1 MIFTPRP
8 GFATQ
13 VWRITPR
20 RIDAGQVRGKWAGR
34 VAPAHPSTEA
44 ATLRHDAAG
53 LLSVKRGGGSF
64 DFGITTAADPSA
76 DNDDIVIGRVI
87 EGGEVRPTCR
97 RIAKASTHFARVAEG
112 ALLSSHLTRDES
124 TWMPLLASQV
134 VAAMGALPV
143 VSVPGQGE
151 GMASSREKACTY
163 GGTNS
168 FCAQAK
174 PLKKLQ
180 LARARML

>member
-87 EGGEVRPTCR
+87 EGGEV
-97 RIAKASTHFARVAEG
+97 
-112 ALLSSHLTRDES
+112 
-124 TWMPLLASQV
+124 